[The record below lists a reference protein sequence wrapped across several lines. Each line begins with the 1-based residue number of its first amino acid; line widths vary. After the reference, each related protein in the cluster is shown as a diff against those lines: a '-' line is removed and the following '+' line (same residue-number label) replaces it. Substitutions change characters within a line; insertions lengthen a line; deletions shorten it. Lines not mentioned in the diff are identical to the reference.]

1 MTARATL
8 DVVKRKGIVRN
19 GVIVVE
25 GEPLPEGAY
34 VDVQLEQQPVL
45 SVELDEHGDI
55 VMTPELEAELAA
67 AEAEADRGEG
77 IPLVEFLEQLRR
89 DR

>member
-1 MTARATL
+1 MRSRATL
-8 DVVKRKGIVRN
+8 AGVKRRGLVKN
-19 GVIVVE
+19 GVIVVD

-34 VDVQLEQQPVL
+34 VDVHIEEQPL
-45 SVELDEHGDI
+45 MSVELDEHGDI

-77 IPLVEFLEQLRR
+77 IPWEVVLERLRTLR
-89 DR
+89 